1 MKNPTITRHLDKIEE
16 YVYKTLQKDEM
27 DLVQL
32 FERLNQYTNLETI
45 SSYAKRNNMSYNGV
59 KKCRNIIELFGVKF
73 VYDNSL

>member
-1 MKNPTITRHLDKIEE
+1 
-16 YVYKTLQKDEM
+16 M